1 MPVPAFVGH
10 AQMHLQQAWT
20 HAGNLAR
27 NAPARVGQL
36 YQIPKD
42 WIIAKFNA
50 IKDFWNNTVWKTF
63 NDKIWTPF
71 LKPLHERY
79 IEPLD
84 RFDTVYLTGSAIVA
98 ASIAVLTPLIFGKA
112 LFAIATVSS
121 LTLVLGACT
130 LASYRAQRQHSEKA
144 WGCIEH
150 MRGAVNSTT
159 ARQNHFTLMHQ
170 DLAELQK
177 PLYNHHSEDIKV
189 LAQQL
194 ESFKKVASAPYYED
208 RKALVTGLTN
218 HLKSFVT
225 TEIILPDQRRQTT
238 PEGLLFE
245 SFEQQIALVGTNQ
258 QNFAE
263 IENKRRALATIESEA
278 IRQELGTLATRID
291 ELRVSTEGISFKESK
306 KIFDQQL
313 KQFQLKLK
321 GEEGAVLTAPD
332 LNTIVNFT

>member
-50 IKDFWNNTVWKTF
+50 IMIFGTIPSEDF

-144 WGCIEH
+144 WDRIEH
-150 MRGAVNSTT
+150 MRGAVNCTT
-159 ARQNHFTLMHQ
+159 ARQNYFTLMHQ
-170 DLAELQK
+170 DLANYK
-177 PLYNHHSEDIKV
+177 RLYNHHSEDIKV
-189 LAQQL
+189 LAQCQNPL
-194 ESFKKVASAPYYED
+194 KVASAPYYED
-208 RKALVTGLTN
+208 RKALVNTY
-218 HLKSFVT
+218 S
-225 TEIILPDQRRQTT
+225 
-238 PEGLLFE
+238 
-245 SFEQQIALVGTNQ
+245 
-258 QNFAE
+258 
-263 IENKRRALATIESEA
+263 AT
-278 IRQELGTLATRID
+278 
-291 ELRVSTEGISFKESK
+291 
-306 KIFDQQL
+306 
-313 KQFQLKLK
+313 
-321 GEEGAVLTAPD
+321 
-332 LNTIVNFT
+332 

>member
-10 AQMHLQQAWT
+10 AQMYLQQAWEG
-20 HAGNLAR
+20 AGKIAR
-27 NAPARVGQL
+27 KAPACVGQL

-42 WIIAKFNA
+42 WIVAKFNE
-50 IKDFWNNTVWKTF
+50 IKDFWNNTAWNALK
-63 NDKIWTPF
+63 DKIWTPF

-130 LASYRAQRQHSEKA
+130 LASYRAQRKHSEKA
-144 WGCIEH
+144 WDHIEH
-150 MRGAVNSTT
+150 MRRAVNSTT

-208 RKALVTGLTN
+208 RKALVNALIS
-218 HLKSFVT
+218 HLKT
-225 TEIILPDQRRQTT
+225 
-238 PEGLLFE
+238 
-245 SFEQQIALVGTNQ
+245 
-258 QNFAE
+258 
-263 IENKRRALATIESEA
+263 LATGNQGDITLLNALEQEIARVGIPQQDFAAIETKRLALSNLQTA
-278 IRQELGTLATRID
+278 MVRQELETLAKRID
-291 ELRVSTEGISFKESK
+291 ELRASTEGVPLAESK
-306 KIFDQQL
+306 RIFDQQL

-321 GEEGAVLTAPD
+321 GEGGAELTAPD
-332 LNTIVNFT
+332 LNTIVNFA

>member
-144 WGCIEH
+144 WDRIEH
-150 MRGAVNSTT
+150 MRGAVNCTT
-159 ARQNHFTLMHQ
+159 ARQNYFTLMHQ
-170 DLAELQK
+170 DLAELQT

-208 RKALVTGLTN
+208 RKALVNTLIS
-218 HLKSFVT
+218 HLKT
-225 TEIILPDQRRQTT
+225 LATGIDGDITLLDALEQEIA
-238 PEGLLFE
+238 F
-245 SFEQQIALVGTNQ
+245 VGTPQ
-258 QNFAE
+258 QNFAA
-263 IENKRRALATIESEA
+263 IEAKRLALSNLQTATA
-278 IRQELGTLATRID
+278 RQELGTLATRID

-321 GEEGAVLTAPD
+321 GEEGAELTAPD
-332 LNTIVNFT
+332 LNTIENFA